1 MPPWFFTLNFLLLIT
16 FSNCS
21 LNASSTLSVG
31 SCPDE
36 QLIAAIQ
43 TKNIETLNQLL
54 PSCENINKI
63 LPSGYALIHYAA
75 EIGSVKIV
83 HNLCLAGAN
92 PIIQAQ
98 FPDEVIPLLDDS
110 LIQWDGFTPL
120 HFATSKGYLPLVEYL
135 VAGQKVNIDLTDTF
149 NNTPLVYAI
158 EGAHVKIVDYLVKQ
172 NANLFVAHSL
182 IELCNAYEISRRA
195 SKNHEH
201 SDDAKTITRILYN
214 KIVCLNAETMTSMH
228 DAARKNFKPKR
239 PASPDD

>member
-1 MPPWFFTLNFLLLIT
+1 MQAWLFTLNFLLLIT
-16 FSNCS
+16 FSNCH
-21 LNASSTLSVG
+21 LTASSALPVG
-31 SCPDE
+31 NFLE
-36 QLIAAIQ
+36 QRLIAAIQ
-43 TKNIETLNQLL
+43 ANDTETLNQLL

-158 EGAHVKIVDYLVKQ
+158 EGAHVAIVDYLVRE
-172 NANLFVAHSL
+172 NANLFIAYSST
-182 IELCNAYEISRRA
+182 ELFNAYQISLLA
-195 SKNHEH
+195 SKIHEH
-201 SDDAKTITRILYN
+201 SKDAKTITRILRN
-214 KIVCLNAETMTSMH
+214 KIQLLNDDTKKRMR
-228 DAARKNFKPKR
+228 DAARKNFKPRR
-239 PASPDD
+239 PASPDE